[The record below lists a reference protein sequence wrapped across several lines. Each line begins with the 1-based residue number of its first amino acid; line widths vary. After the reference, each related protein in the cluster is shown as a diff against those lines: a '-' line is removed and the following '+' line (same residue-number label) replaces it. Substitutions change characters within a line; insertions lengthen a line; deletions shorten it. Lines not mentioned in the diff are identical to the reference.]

1 MTEWIL
7 ILVLQGGGF
16 SVTFE
21 DYQSCMA
28 AANYYHGKSTR
39 YNIMDSNCFPAKKG
53 VQLESVEFPD
63 EQPAKGVY

>member
-39 YNIMDSNCFPAKKG
+39 YNIMDSNCFPSKRRG
-53 VQLESVEFPD
+53 EFPD
-63 EQPAKGVY
+63 ENAKSVIEH